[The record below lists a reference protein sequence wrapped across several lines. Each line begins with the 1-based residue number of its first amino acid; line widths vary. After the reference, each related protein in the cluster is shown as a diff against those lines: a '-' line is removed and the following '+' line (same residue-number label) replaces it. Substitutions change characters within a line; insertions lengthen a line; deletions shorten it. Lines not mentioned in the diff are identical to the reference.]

1 MSPLKDAS
9 ASERFFSKEYSELV
23 RENINNKVTLQN
35 QAVASTMQV
44 KHLSIKLKHTPTK
57 LEEAKKV
64 EDQHQQKINNLKRK
78 NEETKDQK
86 KKLVIKLV
94 IAKELVQQ

>member
-1 MSPLKDAS
+1 
-9 ASERFFSKEYSELV
+9 
-23 RENINNKVTLQN
+23 
-35 QAVASTMQV
+35 MQV

-94 IAKELVQQ
+94 IAKELVQ